1 MIRQSRDGVVFYQ
14 FAALSQYPEIV
25 HAVFTRIG
33 GRSVRP
39 FDTLNVG
46 HAVGDVKRHVERN
59 HGVVLQTIGLSPRQV
74 VTARQV
80 HGAHVAVVDG
90 TQAGT
95 IVPNTDALA
104 SNVSGV
110 VLLLRFADCLP
121 IMLYDPRHRAVAM
134 VHAGWRGCLS
144 GVVANTMD
152 ELRQSYGTDPTELIA
167 CLGPAI
173 GPCCYQVG
181 PDVIAE
187 IEQALPE
194 HDGLVLALA
203 NGSVHFDL
211 PGAVRRQ
218 LRQAGVQ
225 EIEDGKLCTC
235 CHTGEFFSHRAEG
248 SRTGRF
254 AAVLGLNTPQG

>member
-14 FAALSQYPEIV
+14 FAALAKYPEIV

-46 HAVGDVKRHVERN
+46 HAVGDEARHVERN
-59 HGVVLQTIGLSPRQV
+59 HSIVLQTLGLGARQV

-80 HGAHVAVVDG
+80 HGANVAVVDG
-90 TQAGT
+90 AQAGT
-95 IVPNTDALA
+95 IVSNTDALA

-121 IMLYDPRHRAVAM
+121 VMLYDPRHRAVALA
-134 VHAGWRGCLS
+134 HAGWRGCLS
-144 GVVANTMD
+144 GVVANTL
-152 ELRQSYGTDPTELIA
+152 EKLRQAYGTDPTELIA

-181 PDVIAE
+181 PDVTAK
-187 IEQALPE
+187 IEQAFPE
-194 HDGLVLALA
+194 HDGLVMAQA
-203 NGSVHFDL
+203 DGSVHFDL

-218 LRQAGVQ
+218 LRQAGVR
-225 EIEDGKLCTC
+225 EIEDGSLCTC
-235 CHTGEFFSHRAEG
+235 CHTGAFFSHRAEG

-254 AAVLGLNTPQG
+254 AAVLGVRMLQG